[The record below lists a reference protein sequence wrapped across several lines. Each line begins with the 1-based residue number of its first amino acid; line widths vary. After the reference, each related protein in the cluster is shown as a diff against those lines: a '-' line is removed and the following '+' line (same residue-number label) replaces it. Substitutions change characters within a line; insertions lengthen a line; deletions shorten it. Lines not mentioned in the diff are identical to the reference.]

1 MGFTRTALAN
11 VEPIHDGEEA
21 QKPVHQGGKLPIRL
35 IACGTVGFLGT
46 VSRSEAKRGTSQGT
60 KQFSSEWQHVTY
72 L

>member
-35 IACGTVGFLGT
+35 IACGTVGFLALLA
-46 VSRSEAKRGTSQGT
+46 VLRRSEVRAKAQNS
-60 KQFSSEWQHVTY
+60 F
-72 L
+72 